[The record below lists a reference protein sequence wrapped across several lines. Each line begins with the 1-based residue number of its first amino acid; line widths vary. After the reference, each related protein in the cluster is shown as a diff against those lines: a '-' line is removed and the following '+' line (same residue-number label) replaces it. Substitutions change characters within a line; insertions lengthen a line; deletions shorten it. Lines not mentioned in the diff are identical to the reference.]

1 MLKGSSPSCD
11 YPAMLIRETAASMSC
26 VPPSRLHR
34 VITALAILAGALL
47 AGPASAHGVRHQ
59 IQYAN
64 ATVISL
70 SYDDGQALAHA
81 VFEAA
86 PMGAAQ
92 AAVTGLTDAE
102 GRAVIVADV
111 PGRWRLRAF
120 SNDGH
125 GAVVEFDVTAS
136 AASAVDT
143 IPVSVPVPRWMRAA
157 FGLALLFFAFSS
169 LQCWLRERRRRADP
183 DV

>member
-1 MLKGSSPSCD
+1 MLKGLSP
-11 YPAMLIRETAASMSC
+11 MSC
-26 VPPSRLHR
+26 FPPSRLHG
-34 VITALAILAGALL
+34 VIMALAILAGALL
-47 AGPASAHGVRHQ
+47 AGPASAHGVKHQ
-59 IQYAN
+59 IQSVN

-125 GAVVEFDVTAS
+125 GAVVEFDV
-136 AASAVDT
+136 AASTADT
-143 IPVSVPVPRWMRAA
+143 VPVSTPVPRWMRVA
-157 FGLALLFFAFSS
+157 FGLALLFFVFSS
-169 LQCWLRERRRRADP
+169 LQCWLRERRRRAGP